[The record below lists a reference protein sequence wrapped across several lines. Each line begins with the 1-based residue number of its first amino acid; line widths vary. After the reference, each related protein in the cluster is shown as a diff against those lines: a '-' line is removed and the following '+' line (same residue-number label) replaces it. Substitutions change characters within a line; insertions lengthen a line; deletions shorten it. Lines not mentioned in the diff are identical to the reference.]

1 MADVTIH
8 PQRLLDHLNHEFERL
23 HTAKENA
30 FWTAHMGLLADADA
44 AQATLNER
52 ERELAGFMHD
62 PERLRVVEAL
72 VHGSCPLLR
81 RASSPAGPVAAA
93 SARSCL

>member
-52 ERELAGFMHD
+52 ECELAGFMHD
-62 PERLRVVEAL
+62 PERLRVVVAL
-72 VHGSCPLLR
+72 VHGS
-81 RASSPAGPVAAA
+81 
-93 SARSCL
+93 

>member
-1 MADVTIH
+1 MADVPIP

-62 PERLRVVEAL
+62 PARLRVVVAL
-72 VHGSCPLLR
+72 VHGS
-81 RASSPAGPVAAA
+81 
-93 SARSCL
+93 